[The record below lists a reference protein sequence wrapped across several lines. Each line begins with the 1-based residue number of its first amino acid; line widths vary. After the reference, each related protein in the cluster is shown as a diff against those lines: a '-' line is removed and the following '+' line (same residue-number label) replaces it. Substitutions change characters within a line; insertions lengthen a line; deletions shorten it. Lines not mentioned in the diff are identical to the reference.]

1 MFLKKLNKNLITKNI
16 SFIFL
21 ILLIIYVTSINYPQ
35 LISYWESG
43 IMYRSFLPTV
53 KSLPFLAIHI
63 SGDTADFHGIIG
75 YTLLRTPS
83 RWLADLL
90 GHSISNIRI
99 VSVFYGLI
107 SIILLFII
115 TKRYFGKGTAIIS
128 SSLLITNLHFVTFQ
142 NLLLPQTLTM
152 ASILFCVERFLN
164 FNSKQSKFSAISL
177 GLALAL
183 ASIHYVI
190 GRICVVSIMILCL
203 IDYKCCFHKF
213 KNIVTKKSLSNFTI
227 VLLSTII
234 FLTLFYPLNIF
245 RFFTTEF
252 IFTVQKPAA
261 DLDSSFFSLAVLFH
275 NIKFFFYYFIF
286 GSQENNYS
294 SNILID
300 IPFSLVSIIT
310 FIFFIYGFV
319 LSIFDIKNINKFIFI
334 YLGGIIFLAIL
345 QTGVIL
351 DAPFEISSNMAPNRT
366 YFLVPFIIV
375 LSSLGLM
382 SIYKHIKQYGE
393 LVKKFCILLF
403 VGLIISRLYFFID
416 EANRFQT
423 YINGYNFDF
432 TKKAM
437 DKKVSK
443 EDMEYNRRTLEDQLA
458 LHVNQIYFYNLAKH
472 VAKKTEKYRKDT
484 NKIKLIYIPENYYTP
499 NYLQHG
505 GGHPEKNSPYYFRMF
520 LTFYLQERGIN
531 VSYLVNQQDVKGGLI
546 YRIINVVDHYEVRKD
561 NPGLYPKNKSQQNT
575 VIKAKK
581 VISWIES
588 YKWGENLIQSIRQQK
603 NINSKSKI
611 IGDYFINTTSHKDP
625 EYLIL
630 SNTRELGA
638 AKQLKDAKIVLV
650 MPENIDK

>member
-21 ILLIIYVTSINYPQ
+21 ILLIICVTSINYPQ

-43 IMYRSFLPTV
+43 IVYRSFLPTI
-53 KSLPFLAIHI
+53 KSLPFLPIHV
-63 SGDTADFHGIIG
+63 SGNTSGVHDIIG

-99 VSVFYGLI
+99 ISVFYGLI
-107 SIILLFII
+107 SIALLFII

-142 NLLLPQTLTM
+142 NLLLVQNLTM
-152 ASILFCVERFLN
+152 TSILFCVERFLN

-177 GLALAL
+177 GLALAF

-190 GRICVVSIMILCL
+190 GRICVLAIMILCL
-203 IDYKCCFHKF
+203 IDYKCCFRKF
-213 KNIVTKKSLSNFTI
+213 KNIVTKKRLSNFTI

-252 IFTVQKPAA
+252 IFTIQKPIA
-261 DLDSSFFSLAVLFH
+261 DLDSSLAMSLH
-275 NIKFFFYYFIF
+275 NIKYFFYYYIF
-286 GSQENNYS
+286 GLKENNYS

-300 IPFSLVSIIT
+300 LPFVLVSIIT
-310 FIFFIYGFV
+310 FIFFIYGLI
-319 LSIFDIKNINKFIFI
+319 LSIFDIKNLNKFIFI

-345 QTGVIL
+345 QTGVML
-351 DAPFEISSNMAPNRT
+351 GAPFEISSNMQPNRA
-366 YFLVPFIIV
+366 YFLVPFIII

-393 LVKKFCILLF
+393 LVKIFSILLF

-432 TKKAM
+432 TKKAIE
-437 DKKVSK
+437 K
-443 EDMEYNRRTLEDQLA
+443 ELSRKNLEYNKFSHEVKLG

-484 NKIKLIYIPENYYTP
+484 NKIKLIYMPENYYTP

-505 GGHPEKNSPYYFRMF
+505 GGVPEKNSPYYFQMF

-546 YRIINVVDHYEVRKD
+546 YRIINVVDHYDVRKN
-561 NPGLYPKNKSQQNT
+561 NPGLYPRNKSQQNT

-630 SNTRELGA
+630 SNARELET

-650 MPENIDK
+650 MPENINK

>member
-53 KSLPFLAIHI
+53 KSLPFLSIHI
-63 SGDTADFHGIIG
+63 TGDTADFHGIIG

-99 VSVFYGLI
+99 FSVFYGLI
-107 SIILLFII
+107 SIILLFIM

-164 FNSKQSKFSAISL
+164 FKSKQSKFSAISL
-177 GLALAL
+177 GLAFAF

-203 IDYKCCFHKF
+203 IDYKCCFQKF

-245 RFFTTEF
+245 RFLTTEF
-252 IFTVQKPAA
+252 IFTHQKV
-261 DLDSSFFSLAVLFH
+261 DLNFSLAMSFH
-275 NIKFFFYYFIF
+275 NIKYFFYYFIF
-286 GSQENNYS
+286 GLQENNYS

-345 QTGVIL
+345 QTGVKL
-351 DAPFEISSNMAPNRT
+351 GVPFEVSSNMAPNRT

-403 VGLIISRLYFFID
+403 VGLIISRLYFFIE

-432 TKKAM
+432 TKKAIE
-437 DKKVSK
+437 K
-443 EDMEYNRRTLEDQLA
+443 ELSRDDLEYNRFTLEDQLG

-603 NINSKSKI
+603 NINSKSI
-611 IGDYFINTTSHKDP
+611 FVGNYFINTTSHKDP

-630 SNTRELGA
+630 SNTSQLEA
-638 AKQLKDAKIVLV
+638 AKLLSNAKIVLV
-650 MPENIDK
+650 MPEKIDK

>member
-43 IMYRSFLPTV
+43 IMYRSFLPIV
-53 KSLPFLAIHI
+53 KSLPFLSIHI
-63 SGDTADFHGIIG
+63 SGDTADFHDIIG
-75 YTLLRTPS
+75 YTLLRAPS

-99 VSVFYGLI
+99 FSVFYGLI

-115 TKRYFGKGTAIIS
+115 TKRYFGKGTAFIS

-142 NLLLPQTLTM
+142 NLLVPQTLTM

-164 FNSKQSKFSAISL
+164 FKSKQSKFSAITL
-177 GLALAL
+177 GLAFAF
-183 ASIHYVI
+183 ASIHYII

-203 IDYKCCFHKF
+203 IDYRCFFQKF

-234 FLTLFYPLNIF
+234 FLTLFYPLNIL

-252 IFTVQKPAA
+252 IFTHQIGS
-261 DLDSSFFSLAVLFH
+261 LDFSLAKLFH
-275 NIKFFFYYFIF
+275 NIKYFFYYFIL
-286 GSQENNYS
+286 GIQENNYS

-300 IPFSLVSIIT
+300 LPFAVVSIIT
-310 FIFFIYGFV
+310 FIFFIYGLI
-319 LSIFDIKNINKFIFI
+319 LSIFAIKNLNKFIFI

-345 QTGVIL
+345 QTGVFL
-351 DAPFEISSNMAPNRT
+351 DVPFEISSNMAPNRT

-393 LVKKFCILLF
+393 LVKKLCILLF
-403 VGLIISRLYFFID
+403 VGLIISRLYFFND

-432 TKKAM
+432 TKKAIE
-437 DKKVSK
+437 K
-443 EDMEYNRRTLEDQLA
+443 ELSREDVEYNRWTFEDQLG

-505 GGHPEKNSPYYFRMF
+505 GGVPEKNSPYYFQMF

-531 VSYLVNQQDVKGGLI
+531 VSYLVNQHDVKGGLI
-546 YRIINVVDHYEVRKD
+546 YRIINAVDHYDVRKI
-561 NPGLYPKNKSQQNT
+561 NPKIHKHLAIIN
-575 VIKAKK
+575 AKK

-588 YKWGENLIQSIRQQK
+588 HKWGEDLIQSIRQQK
-603 NINSKSKI
+603 NINSKLKI

-630 SNTRELGA
+630 SNTKELGA